1 MPSGELALLCVGC
14 GACEKVCPVQDQP
27 AVYVT
32 SVGETRSKTN
42 VILLENTNYNQST

>member
-1 MPSGELALLCVGC
+1 
-14 GACEKVCPVQDQP
+14 VQDQP
-27 AVYVT
+27 AVYIT